1 VSDIKTWQQGG
12 ESTQDPV
19 LGSLL
24 VDANT
29 LIEGGRLVWSRIDT
43 GYATNSTYAT
53 SNPTNVRCWG
63 KCTAHTDNST
73 TNTVGNSGLAG
84 GASVPF
90 NQGLFLCNND
100 GTVTQ
105 GWLGMPLYLV
115 SDVTGTNNGL
125 ATVGI
130 APTNGSGTT
139 RPIVGYLAAP
149 AIFPNV
155 NPDALKLSVRVARQP
170 GNAPSPG
177 TAQASYSNDPKV
189 YTGAFS
195 AVAGFVYKIN
205 PSGAT
210 FAYTLPAIT
219 AKIDGM
225 HIAVVN
231 VSTGSTATVA
241 APTGSDNVGNCAGTA
256 TGATAA
262 GPTGGNTKVYTA
274 DATQL
279 AWLVGI

>member
-1 VSDIKTWQQGG
+1 MTDIKTWQEGG
-12 ESTQDPV
+12 EDTQDPV
-19 LGSLL
+19 LGSAL

-29 LIEGGRLVWSRIDT
+29 LIEGGRLVWTRIDT

-63 KCTAHTDNST
+63 KCTQHTDNT
-73 TNTVGNSGLAG
+73 TSNTVGNSGAAG
-84 GASVPF
+84 GVSVPF
-90 NQGLFLCNND
+90 NQGIFLCNND
-100 GTVTQ
+100 GSITQ
-105 GWLGMPLYLV
+105 GYLGMPLYLV

-125 ATVGI
+125 VTVGV
-130 APTNGSGTT
+130 APTNGIGTT
-139 RPIVGYLAAP
+139 RPLVGYLTTP
-149 AIFPNV
+149 CIYPNV
-155 NPDALKLSVRVARQP
+155 NPDALKIAVRVARVP
-170 GNAPSPG
+170 GNAPIPG
-177 TAQASYSNDPKV
+177 MSQQGYSNDPKV

-195 AVAGFVYKIN
+195 AVPGFMYKIN

-210 FAYTLPAIT
+210 FAYTLPVIS

-225 HIAVVN
+225 QIAVVN

-241 APTGSDNVGNCAGTA
+241 SPTGSDNVGNCAGTA

-262 GPTGGNTKVYTA
+262 GPTGGNVKTYTA